1 VEFGSN
7 LQTHYTKFLFAVY
20 TGILQL
26 MQEQGIKIYSV
37 DFCRALRGFYCWP
50 LKVYIYASGAFEDLI
65 SCK

>member
-50 LKVYIYASGAFEDLI
+50 L
-65 SCK
+65 